1 MNNPIPSKPGIIY
14 NNMNL
19 AVSSKFRRPLD
30 QVLDVC
36 IVKDIP
42 DNSECLA
49 TVLRDGFGGGGC
61 FACIIFS
68 FPPLHIYPKYKN
80 KIKKGD
86 KTNPHQYPQ

>member
-1 MNNPIPSKPGIIY
+1 MNNPIPSKPGIIH

-19 AVSSKFRRPLD
+19 AISPKLRSPLD

-49 TVLRDGFGGGGC
+49 TVRSDGLGGGGC
-61 FACIIFS
+61 FACIILS
-68 FPPLHIYPKYKN
+68 PSLLPR
-80 KIKKGD
+80 
-86 KTNPHQYPQ
+86 